1 MYPPPH
7 IDANIILR
15 LLTGDDG
22 GKQQAVTKF
31 FERVEQKEQTVLLDK
46 LVVAEVVYVLSS
58 PKHYH
63 KTREEVRL
71 LLQPLLALENIKME
85 NKRTLLRSLDIYA
98 TCPIDFID
106 AYLKATI
113 EESPDTILFSYDTDF
128 DRFPEITRREP
139 EPAEKQQAAC

>member
-1 MYPPPH
+1 MQPPPL

-15 LLTGDDG
+15 FLTGDDVR
-22 GKQQAVTKF
+22 KQQAVTRLF
-31 FERVEQKEQTVLLDK
+31 TRVEQKEQTVILDK

-58 PKHYH
+58 PRHYH

-85 NKRTLLRSLDIYA
+85 NKRTLLRSLDIYV

-113 EESPDTILFSYDTDF
+113 EESPETILYS
-128 DRFPEITRREP
+128 
-139 EPAEKQQAAC
+139 